1 MPICLN
7 WQCWI
12 NITATVPYSL
22 AILNSTSATAITE
35 STTTTTNLTE
45 QLSASNT
52 VQDLQDQIFR
62 LKLGLGIGL
71 GVPLVLTSAAT
82 IGLIILHTSRYKNI
96 F

>member
-22 AILNSTSATAITE
+22 AILNSTSATETTE
-35 STTTTTNLTE
+35 STTTTNLTE
-45 QLSASNT
+45 QLSANNT
-52 VQDLQDQIFR
+52 IQDLQDQIFR
-62 LKLGLGIGL
+62 LKLGLGVGL

-82 IGLIILHTSRYKNI
+82 IGLIIFHSLR
-96 F
+96 

>member
-12 NITATVPYSL
+12 NITERVADS
-22 AILNSTSATAITE
+22 ARILNSTSSTGITE
-35 STTTTTNLTE
+35 STSTISTE

-52 VQDLQDQIFR
+52 IQDLQDEIFR

-71 GVPLVLTSAAT
+71 GVPLLLTSAAT
-82 IGLIILHTSRYKNI
+82 IGLIIFYSSR
-96 F
+96 

>member
-12 NITATVPYSL
+12 NITATVPYSPT
-22 AILNSTSATAITE
+22 ILNSTSSTGITE
-35 STTTTTNLTE
+35 STSTISTE

-52 VQDLQDQIFR
+52 IQDLQDEIFR

-82 IGLIILHTSRYKNI
+82 IGLIIFHASR
-96 F
+96 